1 MPTGQGAA
9 RIAPYALLGEPLPV
23 LYVVS
28 TPIGNL
34 EDITLRALRILQ
46 VAGLIAAE
54 DTRVTRRLLERHAI
68 STPVTSYNEHNKRTK
83 TARLVKELVEKDVA
97 LVSDAGTPGV
107 NDPGA
112 DLVSAASE
120 VGFPVVPVPGPSS
133 ITAAVSVSGIV
144 GDGFV
149 HMGFLPRRRGDRKRA
164 IRAVMESRG
173 PIVLLE
179 APHRLLD
186 SLEDL
191 LEVLGDRTVVVCR
204 ELTKLHEEIF
214 RGSVSAAHEHFQEPR
229 GEFCIVVEGA
239 VESLGMASR
248 PESTAIPLLRELRAR
263 GARAKDSVALVA
275 AATGL
280 PKKRVYELWVLGKL
294 S

>member
-1 MPTGQGAA
+1 M
-9 RIAPYALLGEPLPV
+9 PV

-46 VAGLIAAE
+46 EAGLIAAE
-54 DTRVTRRLLERHAI
+54 DTRVTRRLLEGHGI

-83 TARLVKELVEKDVA
+83 TARLVEELAEKDIA

-120 VGFPVVPVPGPSS
+120 AGFSVVPVPGPSS
-133 ITAAVSVSGIV
+133 ITAAVSVSGIA

-149 HMGFLPRRRGDRKRA
+149 HMGFLPRRRGERKRA
-164 IRAVMESRG
+164 LGGVMDSKS

-179 APHRLLD
+179 APHRLLS

-191 LEVLGDRTVVVCR
+191 LEVLGDRNVVVCR
-204 ELTKLHEEIF
+204 ELTKLYEEIF
-214 RGSVSAAHEHFQEPR
+214 RGSVSAAQEHFREPR

-239 VESLGMASR
+239 GDSVETTSR
-248 PESTAIPLLRELRAR
+248 PESTAIPLLEELRAR

-280 PKKRVYELWVLGKL
+280 PKKRVYELWVLHTL

>member
-1 MPTGQGAA
+1 
-9 RIAPYALLGEPLPV
+9 LPV

-46 VAGLIAAE
+46 EAGLIAAE
-54 DTRVTRRLLERHAI
+54 DTRVTRRLLEGHGI

-83 TARLVKELVEKDVA
+83 TARLVEELAEKDIA

-120 VGFPVVPVPGPSS
+120 AGFSVVPVPGPSS
-133 ITAAVSVSGIV
+133 ITAAVSVSGIA

-149 HMGFLPRRRGDRKRA
+149 HMGFLPRRRGERKRA
-164 IRAVMESRG
+164 LGAVMGSKG
-173 PIVLLE
+173 LIVLLE
-179 APHRLLD
+179 APHRLLS

-191 LEVLGDRTVVVCR
+191 LEVLGDRNVVVCR
-204 ELTKLHEEIF
+204 ELTKLYEEIF
-214 RGSVSAAHEHFQEPR
+214 RGSVSAAQEHFREPR

-239 VESLGMASR
+239 GDSVETTSR
-248 PESTAIPLLRELRAR
+248 PESTAIPLLEELRAR

-280 PKKRVYELWVLGKL
+280 PKKRVYELWVLHTL

>member
-1 MPTGQGAA
+1 
-9 RIAPYALLGEPLPV
+9 LPV

-46 VAGLIAAE
+46 EAGLIAAE
-54 DTRVTRRLLERHAI
+54 DTRVTRRLLEGHGI

-83 TARLVKELVEKDVA
+83 TARLVEELAEKDIA

-120 VGFPVVPVPGPSS
+120 AGFSVVPVPGPSS
-133 ITAAVSVSGIV
+133 ITAAVSVSGIA

-149 HMGFLPRRRGDRKRA
+149 HMGFLPRRRGERKRA
-164 IRAVMESRG
+164 LGAVMDSKG

-179 APHRLLD
+179 APHRLLS

-191 LEVLGDRTVVVCR
+191 LEVLGDRNVVVCR
-204 ELTKLHEEIF
+204 ELTKLYEEIF
-214 RGSVSAAHEHFQEPR
+214 RGSVSAAQEHFREPR

-239 VESLGMASR
+239 GDSVETTSR
-248 PESTAIPLLRELRAR
+248 PESTAIPLLEELRAR

-280 PKKRVYELWVLGKL
+280 PKKRVYELWVLHTL

>member
-1 MPTGQGAA
+1 M
-9 RIAPYALLGEPLPV
+9 PLPV

-46 VAGLIAAE
+46 EAGLIAAE
-54 DTRVTRRLLERHAI
+54 DTRVTRRLLEGHGI

-83 TARLVKELVEKDVA
+83 TARLVEELAEKDIA

-120 VGFPVVPVPGPSS
+120 AGFSVVPVPGPSS
-133 ITAAVSVSGIV
+133 ITAAVSVSGIA

-149 HMGFLPRRRGDRKRA
+149 HMGFLPRRRGERKRA
-164 IRAVMESRG
+164 LGAVMGSKG
-173 PIVLLE
+173 LIVLLE
-179 APHRLLD
+179 APHRLLS

-191 LEVLGDRTVVVCR
+191 LEVLGDRNVVVCR
-204 ELTKLHEEIF
+204 ELTKLYEEIF
-214 RGSVSAAHEHFQEPR
+214 RGSVSAAQEHFREPR

-239 VESLGMASR
+239 GDSVETTSR
-248 PESTAIPLLRELRAR
+248 PESTAIPLLEELRAR

-280 PKKRVYELWVLGKL
+280 PKKRVYELWVLHTL

>member
-1 MPTGQGAA
+1 M
-9 RIAPYALLGEPLPV
+9 PV

-34 EDITLRALRILQ
+34 EDITLRALRVLQ

-54 DTRVTRRLLERHAI
+54 DTRVTRRLLNRHAI

-112 DLVSAASE
+112 DLVSASSE
-120 VGFPVVPVPGPSS
+120 AGFPVVPVPGPSS
-133 ITAAVSVSGIV
+133 ITAAVSVSGIA

-149 HMGFLPRRRGDRKRA
+149 HMGFLPRRRGDRKRVLGDVVNFT
-164 IRAVMESRG
+164 R

-179 APHRLLD
+179 APHRLHD
-186 SLEDL
+186 SLEDM
-191 LEVLGDRTVVVCR
+191 LEVLGDRHLIVCR
-204 ELTKLHEEIF
+204 EMTKLHEEVF
-214 RGSVSAAHEHFQEPR
+214 RGSVSAAQEHFREPR

-239 VESLGMASR
+239 GESPSSVSR
-248 PESTAIPLLRELRAR
+248 PESTAIPLLNELRAR

-280 PKKRVYELWVLGKL
+280 PKKRVYDLWLEGRGGTG
-294 S
+294 SARP

>member
-1 MPTGQGAA
+1 
-9 RIAPYALLGEPLPV
+9 LPV

-46 VAGLIAAE
+46 EAGLIAAE
-54 DTRVTRRLLERHAI
+54 DTRVTRRLLDKHAI
-68 STPVTSYNEHNKRTK
+68 STPLTSYNEHNKHTK
-83 TARLVKELVEKDVA
+83 TARLVEELTEKDIA

-112 DLVSAASE
+112 DLVSAASDA
-120 VGFPVVPVPGPSS
+120 GFPVVPVPGPSS

-164 IRAVMESRG
+164 LGVVMESKG

-179 APHRLLD
+179 APHRVLD
-186 SLEDL
+186 SLKDM
-191 LEVLGDRTVVVCR
+191 LEVLGDRNIVVCR
-204 ELTKLHEEIF
+204 ELTKFHEEIF
-214 RGSVSAAHEHFQEPR
+214 RGSVSAAREHFREPR

-239 VESLGMASR
+239 AESLGTTSR
-248 PESTAIPLLRELRAR
+248 PESTAIPLLEELRAR

-280 PKKRVYELWVLGKL
+280 PKKRVYELWVRVPA
-294 S
+294 

>member
-1 MPTGQGAA
+1 
-9 RIAPYALLGEPLPV
+9 LPV

-46 VAGLIAAE
+46 EAGLIAAE
-54 DTRVTRRLLERHAI
+54 DTRVTRRLLEGHGI

-83 TARLVKELVEKDVA
+83 TARLVEELAEKDIA

-120 VGFPVVPVPGPSS
+120 AGFSVVPVPGPSS
-133 ITAAVSVSGIV
+133 ITAAVSVSGIA

-149 HMGFLPRRRGDRKRA
+149 HMGFLPRRRGERKRA
-164 IRAVMESRG
+164 LGAVMDSKS

-179 APHRLLD
+179 APHRLLS

-191 LEVLGDRTVVVCR
+191 LEVLGDRNVVVCR
-204 ELTKLHEEIF
+204 ELTKLYEEIF
-214 RGSVSAAHEHFQEPR
+214 RGSVSVAQEHFREPR

-239 VESLGMASR
+239 GDSVETTSR
-248 PESTAIPLLRELRAR
+248 PESTAIPLLEELRAR

-280 PKKRVYELWVLGKL
+280 PKKRVYELWVLHTL

>member
-1 MPTGQGAA
+1 MPLGQGAA
-9 RIAPYALLGEPLPV
+9 RIALSAQLGAPLPV

-46 VAGLIAAE
+46 EVGLIAAE
-54 DTRVTRRLLERHAI
+54 DTRVTRRLLERHDI
-68 STPVTSYNEHNKRTK
+68 STPVSSYNEHNKRTK
-83 TARLVKELVEKDVA
+83 TARLVEKLAEKDVA

-120 VGFPVVPVPGPSS
+120 AGFPVVSVPGPSS
-133 ITAAVSVSGIV
+133 ITASVSVSGIT

-149 HMGFLPRRRGDRKRA
+149 HMGFLPRRRGDKKRA
-164 IRAVMESRG
+164 LGAVMESKA

-191 LEVLGDRTVVVCR
+191 LEVLGDRNVVVCR

-214 RGSVSAAHEHFQEPR
+214 RGSVSAAHEHFREPR

-239 VESLGMASR
+239 GESLGTASR
-248 PESTAIPLLRELRAR
+248 PESTAIPLLEELRAR
-263 GARAKDSVALVA
+263 GARAKDSVSLVA

-280 PKKRVYELWVLGKL
+280 PKKRVYELWVLRVL

>member
-1 MPTGQGAA
+1 M
-9 RIAPYALLGEPLPV
+9 PV

-46 VAGLIAAE
+46 EAGLIAAE
-54 DTRVTRRLLERHAI
+54 DTRVTRRLLDRHGI

-83 TARLVKELVEKDVA
+83 TARLVEDLAEKDVA

-120 VGFPVVPVPGPSS
+120 AGFPVVPVPGPSS
-133 ITAAVSVSGIV
+133 ITAAVSVSGIA

-149 HMGFLPRRRGDRKRA
+149 YLGFLPRRRGDRKRA
-164 IRAVMESRG
+164 LGAAMDSV
-173 PIVLLE
+173 PPLVLLE

-186 SLEDL
+186 SLEDV
-191 LEVLGDRTVVVCR
+191 LEVLGNRSIVVCR
-204 ELTKLHEEIF
+204 EMTKLHEEVF
-214 RGSVSAAHEHFQEPR
+214 RGSVSEAQQHFKEPR
-229 GEFCIVVEGA
+229 GEFCLVVEGA
-239 VESLGMASR
+239 GESPGRVSR
-248 PESTAIPLLRELRAR
+248 PETTAIPLLNELRGR

-280 PKKRVYELWVLGKL
+280 PKKRVYELWIQG
-294 S
+294 

>member
-1 MPTGQGAA
+1 M
-9 RIAPYALLGEPLPV
+9 PV

-46 VAGLIAAE
+46 EAGLIAAE
-54 DTRVTRRLLERHAI
+54 DTRVTRRLLERHGI

-83 TARLVKELVEKDVA
+83 IARLVEELAEKDVA

-112 DLVSAASE
+112 DLVSAAIEAGLS
-120 VGFPVVPVPGPSS
+120 VVPVPGPSS
-133 ITAAVSVSGIV
+133 ITAAVSVSGIP

-149 HMGFLPRRRGDRKRA
+149 HLGFLPRRRGDRKRA
-164 IRAVMESRG
+164 LGTVVESKE

-179 APHRLLD
+179 APHRLID
-186 SLEDL
+186 NLEDL
-191 LEVLGDRTVVVCR
+191 LDVLGDRSIVVCR

-214 RGSVSAAHEHFQEPR
+214 RGSVSKAQEHFREPR

-239 VESLGMASR
+239 GSSSGRVSR
-248 PESTAIPLLRELRAR
+248 PESTAIPLLEELRVR
-263 GARAKDSVALVA
+263 GARAKDAVALVA
-275 AATGL
+275 AATDL
-280 PKKRVYELWVLGKL
+280 PKKRVYELWVLHTA

>member
-1 MPTGQGAA
+1 M
-9 RIAPYALLGEPLPV
+9 PV

-46 VAGLIAAE
+46 EAGLIAAE
-54 DTRVTRRLLERHAI
+54 DTRVTRRLLEGHGI

-83 TARLVKELVEKDVA
+83 TARLVEELAEKDIA

-120 VGFPVVPVPGPSS
+120 AGFSVVPVPGPSS
-133 ITAAVSVSGIV
+133 ITAAVSVSGIA

-149 HMGFLPRRRGDRKRA
+149 HMGFLPRRRGERKRA
-164 IRAVMESRG
+164 LGAVMDSKS

-179 APHRLLD
+179 APHRLLS

-191 LEVLGDRTVVVCR
+191 LEVLGDRNVVVCR
-204 ELTKLHEEIF
+204 ELTKLYEEIF
-214 RGSVSAAHEHFQEPR
+214 RGSVSAAQEHFREPR

-239 VESLGMASR
+239 GDSVETTSR
-248 PESTAIPLLRELRAR
+248 PESTAIPLLEELRAR

-280 PKKRVYELWVLGKL
+280 PKKRVYELWVLHTL

>member
-1 MPTGQGAA
+1 M
-9 RIAPYALLGEPLPV
+9 PV

-46 VAGLIAAE
+46 EAGLIAAE
-54 DTRVTRRLLERHAI
+54 DTRVTRRLLEGHGI

-83 TARLVKELVEKDVA
+83 TARLVEELAEKDIA

-120 VGFPVVPVPGPSS
+120 AGFSVVPVPGPSS
-133 ITAAVSVSGIV
+133 ITAAVSVSGIA

-149 HMGFLPRRRGDRKRA
+149 HMGFLPRRRGERKRA
-164 IRAVMESRG
+164 LGAVMGSKG
-173 PIVLLE
+173 LIVLLE
-179 APHRLLD
+179 APHRLLS

-191 LEVLGDRTVVVCR
+191 LEVLGDRNVVVCR
-204 ELTKLHEEIF
+204 ELTKLYEEIF
-214 RGSVSAAHEHFQEPR
+214 RGSVSAAQEHFREPR

-239 VESLGMASR
+239 GDSVETTSR
-248 PESTAIPLLRELRAR
+248 PESTAIPLLEELRAR

-280 PKKRVYELWVLGKL
+280 PKKRVYELWVLHTL

>member
-1 MPTGQGAA
+1 
-9 RIAPYALLGEPLPV
+9 LPV

-46 VAGLIAAE
+46 EAGLIAAE
-54 DTRVTRRLLERHAI
+54 DTRVTRRLLEGHGI

-83 TARLVKELVEKDVA
+83 TARLVEELAEKDIA

-120 VGFPVVPVPGPSS
+120 AGFSVVPVPGPSS
-133 ITAAVSVSGIV
+133 ITAAVSVSGIA

-149 HMGFLPRRRGDRKRA
+149 HMGFLPRRRGERKRA
-164 IRAVMESRG
+164 LGAVMDSKS

-179 APHRLLD
+179 APHRLLS

-191 LEVLGDRTVVVCR
+191 LEVLGDRNVVVCR
-204 ELTKLHEEIF
+204 ELTKLYEEIF
-214 RGSVSAAHEHFQEPR
+214 RGSVSAAQEHFREPR

-239 VESLGMASR
+239 GDSVETTSR
-248 PESTAIPLLRELRAR
+248 PESTAIPLLEELRAR

-280 PKKRVYELWVLGKL
+280 PKKRVYELWVLHTL

>member
-1 MPTGQGAA
+1 M
-9 RIAPYALLGEPLPV
+9 PV

-34 EDITLRALRILQ
+34 EDITLRALRTLQ
-46 VAGLIAAE
+46 EAGLIAAE
-54 DTRVTRRLLERHAI
+54 DTRVTRKLLERHGV
-68 STPVTSYNEHNKRTK
+68 STPVTSYNEHNKRAK
-83 TARLVKELVEKDVA
+83 TPRLVAELAEKDVA
-97 LVSDAGTPGV
+97 LVSDAGTPGI

-120 VGFPVVPVPGPSS
+120 AGIPVVPVPGPSS
-133 ITAAVSVSGIV
+133 ITAAVSVSGIA

-149 HMGFLPRRRGDRKRA
+149 YLGFLPRRRGDRKRA
-164 IRAVMESRG
+164 LGAAADSEV
-173 PIVLLE
+173 PLVLLE
-179 APHRLLD
+179 TPHRLLD
-186 SLEDL
+186 SLEDVL
-191 LEVLGDRTVVVCR
+191 DVLGDRSIVVCR

-214 RGSVSAAHEHFQEPR
+214 RGSVSETQEHFQEPR

-239 VESLGMASR
+239 GEEPGMASR
-248 PESTAIPLLRELRAR
+248 PESTAVPLLNELRER
-263 GARAKDSVALVA
+263 GARAKNSVALVA

-280 PKKRVYELWVLGKL
+280 PKKRVYELWVALRAL